1 MSNRLFSATGAIR
14 HCGPKRVK
22 RTWGSTVCSVLMLL
36 ALAALTGWLLHC
48 VKHATLPAPVR
59 VPGVAMAPETQGMVM
74 GALMSLSALGIA
86 LAVRKMVRKM
96 ARNDQ
101 QVLDGGRW
109 KDELEARV
117 KHGAAKQRS
126 EDPLQLP
133 YIGMSTEDLQRI
145 FAALIFE
152 VSEAQDMVSKANA
165 DCSVEDYGD
174 RLKGAERRLYGAV
187 LCIGRLLDLAGKQGG
202 GSRPLSAW
210 LRCTCG
216 GTPSTSWRDAS

>member
-22 RTWGSTVCSVLMLL
+22 RTWCGTVCSVLMLL

-48 VKHATLPAPVR
+48 VKHATLPTPVR
-59 VPGVAMAPETQGMVM
+59 LPGVAMAPVTQGMVM
-74 GALMSLSALGIA
+74 GALLSLSAMGIV

-101 QVLDGGRW
+101 EVLSGGRW
-109 KDELEARV
+109 KDELDARV
-117 KHGAAKQRS
+117 KHEAAKRRS

-133 YIGMSTEDLQRI
+133 YMGMSTDDLQRI

-165 DCSVEDYGD
+165 NCSVEDYGD
-174 RLKGAERRLYGAV
+174 RLTGAERRLYGAV
-187 LCIGRLLDLAGKQGG
+187 LCLGRLLDLSGKQGG
-202 GSRPLSAW
+202 AADGFPRGYAAPAAAHRPNH
-210 LRCTCG
+210 G
-216 GTPSTSWRDAS
+216 GYAS